1 VTFHESHT
9 EYYYE
14 VFYRSLGST
23 EGPCWPPATHFFA
36 FAETGGMRDATP
48 LKSYCNGQRYDIVM
62 GFVGRG

>member
-1 VTFHESHT
+1 MRAI
-9 EYYYE
+9 
-14 VFYRSLGST
+14 RSITMKSSIGASVQRRAHV
-23 EGPCWPPATHFFA
+23 GPPATHFFA

>member
-1 VTFHESHT
+1 MTFHESHT

-23 EGPCWPPATHFFA
+23 EGPCWPLQRTNA
-36 FAETGGMRDATP
+36 FAETGGMRDATQ
-48 LKSYCNGQRYDIVM
+48 LKSHCNGQRYDIVM